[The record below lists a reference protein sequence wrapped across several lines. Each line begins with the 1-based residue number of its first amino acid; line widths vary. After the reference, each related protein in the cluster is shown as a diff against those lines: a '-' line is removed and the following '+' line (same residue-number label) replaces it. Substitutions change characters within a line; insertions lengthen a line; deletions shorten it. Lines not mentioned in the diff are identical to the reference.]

1 MHCLSRNPST
11 YLVNSYSDVKERN
24 EQRREGYEATWL
36 DVVMETRPEKNV
48 TLSENNSLRRET
60 YEQRQLVHFVVRRHI
75 DQTLHMGRYGGKMR
89 RYELPYARNILPLP
103 LFVPKNMA
111 QQNDL
116 NQTPIPA
123 EDRSTVEF
131 DKASLI
137 DVCAEKK
144 HYNEIAK
151 DMPPIIQPS
160 RLDFRASRA

>member
-11 YLVNSYSDVKERN
+11 CLVNSYSDVKEKD

-36 DVVMETRPEKNV
+36 DVVMETRPEKNA
-48 TLSENNSLRRET
+48 TLSEINSLRKET
-60 YEQRQLVHFVVRRHI
+60 YEQKKLVHFVVRRYL
-75 DQTLHMGRYGGKMR
+75 DQTLHMGRYGDKMR
-89 RYELPYARNILPLP
+89 RYESRYAKNVLPLP

-144 HYNEIAK
+144 LRNEI
-151 DMPPIIQPS
+151 MPPIIQSS
-160 RLDFRASRA
+160 RQDFRASRA